1 MFRAVDDSTF
11 ISSNTH
17 AMNAIIALEIDLKKI
32 APANRSR
39 LQFNEIQFRSF
50 LAGLSAFHKEVLI
63 LSVDEHFA
71 VWATGVDPGILKHS
85 FACFSG
91 NENALVVHTNEDAI
105 LFFKNIVKSVVWT
118 DVKRPTLLSALRFS
132 TIMSEESETLHDTF
146 KSLTNWAFHY
156 LQSLPVIS
164 AFENF
169 WSFKNELHK
178 EAVFNSI
185 QGVHGLPAILF
196 RASIN

>member
-1 MFRAVDDSTF
+1 
-11 ISSNTH
+11 
-17 AMNAIIALEIDLKKI
+17 MNAIIALEIDLKKV
-32 APANRSR
+32 APAIRGR

-50 LAGLSAFHKEVLI
+50 LAGLSAFHSEVLI
-63 LSVDEHFA
+63 VSVDEHFA

-85 FACFSG
+85 FAYFCG
-91 NENALVVHTNEDAI
+91 NENAMIVHTNEDSI
-105 LFFKNIVKSVVWT
+105 MFFKNIIKNVVWS
-118 DVKRPTLLSALRFS
+118 DVKRDTLLSALHFS
-132 TIMSEESETLHDTF
+132 ATMAHENETLGETF
-146 KSLTNWAFHY
+146 KSLTGWAFKY

-185 QGVHGLPAILF
+185 HGTNELPAILF
-196 RASIN
+196 RASVN